1 MHRYK
6 DIIKRYNQSMKI
18 GLNGQMLTRSGLAGP
33 EQFALHL
40 YTKLSE
46 IDKTN
51 DYIVYFENEPNKDL
65 ITKLFTNKNN
75 ITYKV
80 LPKLISWTQIS
91 LLLELMTN
99 RVDVFFTPFHTV
111 PSISRF
117 FQKTVCM
124 LHGFEYKINNQYSK
138 KPIHKLLHPF
148 VLWWTLLTSHKII
161 VPSNK
166 VKTEINYLFIN
177 KSKIDVIPEAVGEE
191 FYKRNES
198 EIDTIRN
205 KYNING
211 KYLFFL
217 STIQPRKNVPR
228 MVEAVKSIP
237 EIKLVIAGKLGW
249 EYDESVNSMNANK
262 DKVIYIGR
270 IPDEDRPAL
279 YSGAEAFINC
289 SLDEGFGLP
298 LLEAISCG
306 TKAIVSNIP
315 AFNEIGEEYPVYVN
329 PLDINNI
336 SQGIHEALSQPMA
349 LQRAQEI
356 AKKYSWNQTAKK
368 FLEVFTTD

>member
-1 MHRYK
+1 
-6 DIIKRYNQSMKI
+6 MKI